1 MTACSSQVYREAVP
15 PAVVERAQPGLA
27 LRAEQRGS
35 RIQTGQADGKRL
47 QVRTS
52 ILRRSFMRTSTARAH
67 PAARP
72 SILTTSH
79 APLLLLAGARCAG

>member
-35 RIQTGQADGKRL
+35 HIQAGQTDGKRL

-52 ILRRSFMRTSTARAH
+52 IPRSFMRTSTARAH